1 MSTTTDSNFE
11 RTQVHRLFYV
21 ENDRSCN
28 DEIFKIAGDLEGI
41 SEASKAL
48 HQLDLHHVEL
58 FGIYGDREALKTYLN
73 SLFPNADSQ
82 IQRCFD
88 DQDPMPIIWIIHN
101 SKKFVFSLISHDD
114 QTTILSNKASY
125 FTVVMQRFLQDICP
139 KILICP
145 SESFFTNFSSEH
157 SFHGRPHGQRTY
169 RQVKTT
175 LIDVQAAQRIQLED
189 RDNLKLLFGDHCRH
203 VLTSGIS
210 PNTFCMHHKLE
221 EDNRSTTNKF
231 QNLKESFQKKIVN
244 LDTLTLRSIL
254 DICQQCQIQV
264 SRDQEDRINQT
275 ITTQLRAYQNE
286 KSTIENHGKSLI
298 KGLLGI
304 EDHAFNFSSS
314 GIQISKEVR
323 KQLYL
328 ETTKWLID
336 PVIVNETAQ
345 EFADRTI
352 QTIHQHQN
360 RSQNKPN
367 IVIKEHQK
375 DYFISQLQSFDR
387 KSQMRKLREQLI
399 EMIYLAFQSENQ
411 FDVCYNLYQLSYV
424 PVNPE
429 QTLSDLTIKCTGP
442 NEISFSSLAELMNIL
457 DLSESDRRTFSDRIE
472 FLACFKT
479 YDGFGNILVLRRPNI
494 LNKAIDPV
502 FGLSILFLKNGILR
516 KVTDYYLPKIHVAY
530 ACNST
535 SQTLLLYNI
544 GTGAVTKCMLNDFGQ
559 RVKSDIL
566 QMENGT
572 KKPMGIK
579 SLALTIAQDLL
590 ILIDSSSNIYS
601 MDLSRENAT
610 SIELL
615 CKSKDRST
623 YESNFVADNGEFY
636 NHVQTIGEKSPIFFF
651 QSYSCVDIIDQN
663 YHQIQ
668 SIQLDTHYASYRM
681 QIFTDFLTTYC
692 ILFNSQQYEV
702 YAVQNLISDTRIE
715 RQKSLNDLQKS
726 NNQYIGNRLLDIIK
740 QGEVQFGPPDSL
752 EKTQY
757 YFILSPE
764 KAIFYDRIQ
773 RYFRELTLFAELHA
787 DDNIPKLL
795 IRSRDAFQLS
805 QLISSRV
812 PLQLCTIEMSTLIP
826 LNNGRRDRMDH
837 LSSKSFRIEMKAREI
852 SFSYLD
858 QILNDIDHNLPIVG
872 VIGRQ
877 STGKSYLMNRI
888 FGTRFAVA
896 AGRCTDG
903 IWMSYA
909 CHDDQHFL
917 VLDCEG
923 LFSDQRT
930 DDEEIKLI
938 SFLAAIC
945 DVTILSQDLGF
956 SRFQDRLFGV
966 LSQAVE
972 KIGKNEKLFQG
983 SLLIAVRDISDS
995 NSTESFDAAEKK
1007 FIDLQKR
1014 GRSGFLEQ
1022 LFSNTFTIQ
1031 LLHHFENMNFNHEIA
1046 KLRDSFVG
1054 LNGNHRWENGKELA
1068 DRMKILLV
1076 QLYTDDFLDSNEIHT
1091 QMKLSELEE
1100 EMKQAWTRFNLENVE
1115 EQTIEKV
1122 FQDKNYHF
1130 KLNHENLQLDE
1141 QFSENNFEQLR
1152 QFLLQPLGLRDET
1165 KEENNR
1171 MLGFLDSIIPEVMIY
1186 RRQQVKRSVIKSFQ
1200 KTFPE
1205 ENDLIREKR
1214 TKFLDTMEQYMVS
1227 FKLQMCLKKCSMC
1240 DLKCLKNAQHTE
1252 ETKNLLEKKKEQWE
1266 ELQSLM
1272 KTKISDDE
1280 RDKLNQEIIE
1290 VKNRENELHKEKVR
1304 LEHELKYLLG
1314 KEDLFSQINQYKS
1327 QLDTKQNEIDD
1338 LQTKIDQME
1347 KRLKEIIPTANE
1359 TSKIYQVIQDE
1370 IKNLFNRQLYQS
1382 DQQQKLM
1389 KKFYREDPKIDTEL
1403 IRFNDR
1409 IESEE
1414 LNNLIAS
1421 MNTNFTCV
1429 TNCRIDVES
1438 YLKMIVEGLIN
1449 EKNQLAELNNSI
1461 NDLEHQ
1467 LNQTKT
1473 NNEQRKTLINQR
1485 IEEKEDLQRQLL
1497 KMDTEK
1503 NTLEKK
1509 IQEENQK
1516 ILSDQE
1522 KIQQYIERLEIELTR
1537 NAGADVSNLSSEAD
1551 ELTLARQLIKDLHT
1565 FEDKIPMIEKQLTSF
1580 RKIKSSKE
1588 QLIQQYKEA
1597 DLSTEDEERSLMNMN
1612 TNIEEKEAEFN
1623 DLLAKKSAMYN
1634 ENQLLKKILNQ
1645 SPSNLEQ
1652 QTHFDQV
1659 CHSIKNLNERAT
1671 QISNELISLDNQC
1684 NEDNQAISTLTVT
1697 LQTKQTDEEKIQQ
1710 TVQNQTE
1717 WHQIGTEFHQSLIN
1731 TEDQFN
1737 RSLKRLNELIE
1748 VESLIKDHRS
1758 LSDTLKSTEE
1768 QMTDLQTKYHQ
1779 LIQEFNLMDN
1789 NVRDCSYSYSKDCE
1803 VHYKKIEKN
1812 YQNAHQKTE
1821 QLELALAELDN
1832 YSHLKSEIT
1841 QLEREAQRNCTCGT
1855 DHKCSGICEIC
1866 PMEGQLAA
1874 KPCMFSAGHSGQ
1886 HKCDAGHVCQ
1896 HSCQICQLRG
1906 DPPNRCHFPYE
1917 HQSPEY
1923 HQCERAHQCPK
1934 TCVCSEPCAIP
1945 LQFQGHD
1952 VHRCDSEVCWKPCMF
1967 SCGKRCV
1974 TKDHS
1979 HDAKVENVIFAI
1991 GRENLTMKKHL
2002 CDQSH
2007 YCPAICDAPG
2017 VCKQEYKTQQKA
2029 WRTESGEE
2037 FQYEHIEVK
2046 EIRGKCGIQIPA
2058 SQHSHDQI
2066 NKEHRCDGLHTC
2078 QERCPDCNSFCRQP
2092 HGHKGFHYT
2101 LHRNK
2106 DQHVFTSTNPLD
2118 QIEIRSNYFNEGGI
2132 RKYKIGESAQPE
2144 NCTISCKRRDRGHF
2158 HLVECPGGNNCHQVK
2173 LGTKAKH
2180 CDEVYYYGP
2189 DQPSPKKYDQ
2199 ILCATYWSQYK
2210 WLSPVND
2217 VDRKLIDSC
2226 NFFCTK
2232 HVERDRN
2239 NQIIKD
2245 SSKGFCTL
2253 DAWHTG
2259 SHTFECVNEHQNME
2273 TYQGIDVCFVID
2285 TTSSMGKYIEQVKS
2299 TITRI
2304 IEENE
2309 EQLKRIKA
2317 SSTFQFAIV
2326 DYRDHPPEGNY
2337 LFRQCEFTNH
2347 RAAIEYVQKLTANS
2361 GGDTPEAVLDGLDAA
2376 CSLKWRDK
2384 ADHLVFHVLDA
2395 PPHGR
2400 TYSACENDRWPEGC
2414 PCGRTAESVLP
2425 NMKKK
2430 NIVYNVLLCSKL
2442 LNMMIGEFKKYIE
2455 VETLVFGEEIS
2466 FEAIIARQVHQQLTD
2481 TEMTVKKTLV

>member
-1 MSTTTDSNFE
+1 MSTITDSDLE
-11 RTQVHRLFYV
+11 RTQVYRLFYV
-21 ENDRSCN
+21 ENDRLSS
-28 DEIFKIAGDLEGI
+28 DEIFKIAGDLQGI

-48 HQLDLHHVEL
+48 NRLDFARVEL

-73 SLFPNADSQ
+73 SLFSEADLQ
-82 IQRCFD
+82 IERCFD
-88 DQDPMPIIWIIHN
+88 DQDPMPMIWIIHN
-101 SKKFVFSLISHDD
+101 DKKFVFSLISHDD
-114 QTTILSNKASY
+114 QTTALSNKASY
-125 FTVVMQRFLQDICP
+125 FTIVMQRFLQDICAN
-139 KILICP
+139 ILICP

-157 SFHGRPHGQRTY
+157 SFHGRPHDQRTY
-169 RQVKTT
+169 RQVKTMLT
-175 LIDVQAAQRIQLED
+175 DVQAAQQIKLED
-189 RDNLKLLFGDHCRH
+189 RNNLKSLFGDRCRH
-203 VLTSGIS
+203 VLTSDIS

-221 EDNRSTTNKF
+221 EDHRNTMIKF
-231 QNLKESFQKKIVN
+231 QKLKESFQKKIIN
-244 LDTLTLRSIL
+244 LDNLNLRFIL
-254 DICQQCQIQV
+254 DICQQCQIPV
-264 SRDQEDRINQT
+264 SQDQQNRINET
-275 ITTQLRAYQNE
+275 INNQLRTYQKE
-286 KSTIENHGKSLI
+286 KSTMENHGRSLI
-298 KGLLGI
+298 KELLGH
-304 EDHAFNFSSS
+304 EDHTFNFSPS
-314 GIQISKEVR
+314 GIQILKDVR
-323 KQLYL
+323 KQLYI
-328 ETTKWLID
+328 ETTAWLID
-336 PVIVNETAQ
+336 PMIVNETAQ
-345 EFADRTI
+345 EFANRTI
-352 QTIHQHQN
+352 QNIYQN
-360 RSQNKPN
+360 RSQNKAN
-367 IVIKEHQK
+367 IVIKKDQEEH
-375 DYFISQLQSFDR
+375 FISQLQNLDR
-387 KSQMRKLREQLI
+387 KTQTRKLRDQLI
-399 EMIYLAFQSENQ
+399 EMIYLALQSENQ
-411 FDVCYNLYQLSYV
+411 FDVSYDLYQFSYG
-424 PVNPE
+424 PINPE
-429 QTLSDLTIKCTGP
+429 QSLSDLTIKCTEFSG
-442 NEISFSSLAELMNIL
+442 IFFSSLAELMNIL

-479 YDGFGNILVLRRPNI
+479 YDGLGNILVLRRPNI
-494 LNKAIDPV
+494 LKKAIDPV
-502 FGLSILFLKNGILR
+502 FGISILFLKNGILR
-516 KVTDYYLPKIHVAY
+516 KITDYTLPKIHVAY

-535 SQTLLLYNI
+535 SQTLVLYNI
-544 GTGAVTKCMLNDFGQ
+544 ETGVVTKCILNDFGQ
-559 RVKSDIL
+559 KVRSDIL
-566 QMENGT
+566 LMENRE
-572 KKPMGIK
+572 KKPTDIK

-590 ILIDSSSNIYS
+590 ILIDSNSNVYS
-601 MDLSRENAT
+601 MDLSRENTT

-623 YESNFVADNGEFY
+623 YEPNFVANNGELY
-636 NHVQTIGEKSPIFFF
+636 YHVQTIGEKSPIFFF

-668 SIQLDTHYASYRM
+668 SIQLDTHYISYRM

-715 RQKSLNDLQKS
+715 RQRSSNDLQKS
-726 NNQYIGNRLLDIIK
+726 SNQYVGNRLLDIIK
-740 QGEVQFGPPDSL
+740 RGDIQFGPPNSL

-757 YFILSPE
+757 YFILSPGR
-764 KAIFYDRIQ
+764 AIFYDRIQ
-773 RYFRELTLFAELHA
+773 RYFRELTLSAELHA
-787 DDNIPKLL
+787 DDNVPELL
-795 IRSRDAFQLS
+795 IDSRNAFQLS
-805 QLISSRV
+805 QIIFSRV
-812 PLQLCTIEMSTLIP
+812 PLQLCTIEMGTLIP

-858 QILNDIDHNLPIVG
+858 QILHDIDHNLPIVG

-909 CHDDQHFL
+909 CHNDEQFL

-995 NSTESFDAAEKK
+995 NSTESLDAAEKK
-1007 FIDLQKR
+1007 FRDLEKR
-1014 GRSGFLEQ
+1014 GRSRFLEQ
-1022 LFSNTFTIQ
+1022 LFSNIFIIQ
-1031 LLHHFENMNFNHEIA
+1031 PLHHFENMNFNHEIA
-1046 KLRDSFVG
+1046 KLRDSFVS
-1054 LNGNHRWENGKELA
+1054 LNGKHRWENGKELA

-1076 QLYTDDFLDSNEIHT
+1076 QLYTDDFLDSNEIHI

-1100 EMKQAWTRFNLENVE
+1100 EMKQAWTRFNLEDIQ
-1115 EQTIEKV
+1115 EQIIDKV
-1122 FQDKNYHF
+1122 FEDKSYNF
-1130 KLNHENLQLDE
+1130 KLNHQNLQLDE
-1141 QFSENNFEQLR
+1141 QSSENNFEQLR

-1186 RRQQVKRSVIKSFQ
+1186 RRQQVKKSMIKSFD
-1200 KTFPE
+1200 KTFPK

-1214 TKFLDTMEQYMVS
+1214 TKFLDAMEQYMIS

-1266 ELQSLM
+1266 ESQSLM

-1280 RDKLNQEIIE
+1280 REKLNQEIIKAE
-1290 VKNRENELHKEKVR
+1290 KRENELHKEKVR

-1314 KEDLFSQINQYKS
+1314 KEDLVSQIDECQS
-1327 QLDTKQNEIDD
+1327 QSNIKQNEIND
-1338 LQTKIDQME
+1338 LQTKIEQIE
-1347 KRLKEIIPTANE
+1347 KRLKELIPSKNE
-1359 TSKIYQVIQDE
+1359 TSNIHQVIQDQ
-1370 IKNLFNRQLYQS
+1370 IKDLFDRQLYQS
-1382 DQQQKLM
+1382 DQQQELM
-1389 KKFYREDPKIDTEL
+1389 RKFYREDPKIDTEL
-1403 IRFNDR
+1403 IRFNDQ
-1409 IESEE
+1409 IENEEPSE
-1414 LNNLIAS
+1414 LITS
-1421 MNTNFTCV
+1421 MKTNFIRV
-1429 TNCRIDVES
+1429 TDCRLNVES
-1438 YLKMIVEGLIN
+1438 DLGVIAGGLIN
-1449 EKNQLAELNNSI
+1449 EKNQLAKLKNSI

-1473 NNEQRKTLINQR
+1473 KNEQRKTLINQR
-1485 IEEKEDLQRQLL
+1485 IKEKEDLQRQLL
-1497 KMDTEK
+1497 EMDTEK

-1509 IQEENQK
+1509 IQEENQT

-1522 KIQQYIERLEIELTR
+1522 KIQQYIERLEMELPR
-1537 NAGADVSNLSSEAD
+1537 DASDNVSNQSSED
-1551 ELTLARQLIKDLHT
+1551 DKLSLARQLAKVLQT
-1565 FEDKIPMIEKQLTSF
+1565 FEDEIPIIEKQLISF
-1580 RKIKSSKE
+1580 RGIKSSEE
-1588 QLIQQYKEA
+1588 QLIQQRKELDLPTEDGEKSLMSLNKNIEDKEA
-1597 DLSTEDEERSLMNMN
+1597 KL
-1612 TNIEEKEAEFN
+1612 K
-1623 DLLAKKSAMYN
+1623 DLLTEKSSMYN

-1645 SPSNLEQ
+1645 SSSNLEQ
-1652 QTHFDQV
+1652 QTRFDQV
-1659 CHSIKNLNERAT
+1659 CDSIKNLNERAT
-1671 QISNELISLDNQC
+1671 QISNELSLLENQC
-1684 NEDNQAISTLTVT
+1684 NEDNRSISTLTVT
-1697 LQTKQTDEEKIQQ
+1697 LQTKQTEEEKIQQ

-1717 WHQIGTEFHQSLIN
+1717 WRQIGTEFRQSLIN
-1731 TEDQFN
+1731 TEDQFK

-1758 LSDTLKSTEE
+1758 LSDTLKSTKE
-1768 QMTDLQTKYHQ
+1768 QMTDLQTKYNQ
-1779 LIQEFNLMDN
+1779 LIQELNMMDN
-1789 NVRDCSYSYSKDCE
+1789 NVRDCRYSYSKDCE
-1803 VHYKKIEKN
+1803 VHYKKIEKD
-1812 YQNAHQKTE
+1812 YQNAHQKIE
-1821 QLELALAELDN
+1821 QLEQALAELDN

-1866 PMEGQLAA
+1866 PMEGRLDA

-1917 HQSPEY
+1917 HQSPKY

-1934 TCVCSEPCAIP
+1934 TCICSEPCAIP
-1945 LQFQGHD
+1945 LEFQGHD

-1979 HDAKVENVIFAI
+1979 HDAKVENVTFAI

-2017 VCKQEYKTQQKA
+2017 VCKQEYKTQQKT

-2066 NKEHRCDGLHTC
+2066 NKEHRCDGQHTC
-2078 QERCPDCNSFCRQP
+2078 QERCPDCNSFCREP
-2092 HGHKGFHYT
+2092 HGHKGFHRT

-2118 QIEIRSNYFNEGGI
+2118 QIEIRSNDSNEGGI

-2144 NCTISCKRRDRGHF
+2144 NCTVSCKRRGRGHF
-2158 HLVECPGGNNCHQVK
+2158 HLVECPGGNDCHQVK
-2173 LGTKAKH
+2173 LETKAKH
-2180 CDEVYYYGP
+2180 SDEVYYYGP
-2189 DQPSPKKYDQ
+2189 DQPSTKKYDQ
-2199 ILCATYWSQYK
+2199 ILCASYWSQYK
-2210 WLSPVND
+2210 WLPPVND
-2217 VDRKLIDSC
+2217 ADRKLIDLC
-2226 NFFCTK
+2226 NVFCTK

-2253 DAWHTG
+2253 DAWHPG
-2259 SHTFECVNEHQNME
+2259 PHTFECGNEHQNMK

-2285 TTSSMGKYIEQVKS
+2285 TTSSMGEYIEQVKS

-2304 IEENE
+2304 IGENE
-2309 EQLKRIKA
+2309 EQLKKIKA

-2326 DYRDHPPEGNY
+2326 DYRDHPPEGDY
-2337 LFRQCEFTNH
+2337 LFHQCEFTNH
-2347 RAAIEYVQKLTANS
+2347 RAAIEYVQKLTAKS

-2384 ADHLVFHVLDA
+2384 ADHLLFHVLDS
-2395 PPHGR
+2395 PPHGKI
-2400 TYSACENDRWPEGC
+2400 YSACKDDRWPEGC
-2414 PCGRTAESVLP
+2414 PCEKTAENVLA
-2425 NMKKK
+2425 NMRKK
-2430 NIVYNVLLCSKL
+2430 NITYNILLCSKF

-2455 VETLVFGEEIS
+2455 VKTLAFGEEIS
-2466 FEAIIARQVHQQLTD
+2466 FEAVIARQVHQQLTD
-2481 TEMTVKKTLV
+2481 TEMTLKKTLA